1 MFEFLLYIIYYYYNM
16 YIYKKNLLK
25 KQSKK
30 KNIFWNIIKKIIF
43 IFIFIFL
50 FIVLV
55 FLLFYNYL
63 YFIDYQK
70 LTKQNQTLKQNIVE
84 QEKIKNSLLNQ
95 KKFFQSEVGIHSILL
110 EYGFFKR
117 EGEKV
122 IEILKN

>member
-110 EYGFFKR
+110 EYGFLKR

>member
-1 MFEFLLYIIYYYYNM
+1 M
-16 YIYKKNLLK
+16 
-25 KQSKK
+25 
-30 KNIFWNIIKKIIF
+30 
-43 IFIFIFL
+43 
-50 FIVLV
+50 

-70 LTKQNQTLKQNIVE
+70 LITQNQILKQNIVE

-110 EYGFFKR
+110 EYDFLKR